1 MLDLA
6 IAVSMLLLVVLGCA
20 DASAAETL
28 RIYSGPPGEPASPDF
43 TVEANGQPVFVYQAK
58 VRHEI
63 AKPPGSI
70 WTHEMGAKAEVAS
83 FACFDFE
90 GKVAVAVKPNRPFQ
104 KATLLPTSYG
114 IQPKIEG
121 GIVRFEIDQP
131 RKLTL
136 LLHGSAGASPS
147 QDGSDQRPLHLFAN
161 PMETG
166 APKQGDPNVIY
177 FGPGIHKTGP
187 IEVKSGQTVYIA
199 GGAIVRGQILPDEKP
214 THSARTGLNH
224 YGPLIHVQNAR
235 NVRVCGR
242 GILDGSDMPHASRA
256 LVLVANSSDVQVDGI
271 VIRDSPNWAVS
282 MHGSDRVSVAN
293 VSQISGRLN
302 SDGINSV
309 NSRAIRIR
317 NCFVRNRDDS
327 IVVKTTQP
335 TGDASDILVEG
346 CVIWNDWGYALG
358 ITYETRAPIHGV
370 TFRDCDVLDALFWA
384 FGIHVVDSATMSDIR
399 FENIRVERTRGGLI
413 RLGITHDMWATD
425 KERGH
430 IRSILF
436 DNVRFTGGGTPA
448 SEILGLD
455 AAHRVEDVTFRNLQ
469 IGGQAVRNAAQ
480 GWFRIN
486 DRTANIRFGE

>member
-1 MLDLA
+1 MTDLLMA
-6 IAVSMLLLVVLGCA
+6 TWVMAVVALLCA
-20 DASAAETL
+20 DASGGESIRLYPA
-28 RIYSGPPGEPASPDF
+28 PPEEAPSPDF

-70 WTHEMGAKAEVAS
+70 WTHEMGAKAEMAS
-83 FACFDFE
+83 FACFDFD

-104 KATLLPTSYG
+104 KATLHPASYG
-114 IQPKIEG
+114 IQARAEG
-121 GIVRFEIDQP
+121 GVVRFELDQP

-136 LLHGSAGASPS
+136 LL
-147 QDGSDQRPLHLFAN
+147 DGSDQRPLHLFTN
-161 PMETG
+161 PLETDV
-166 APKQGDPNVIY
+166 PKQGDPNVIY
-177 FGPGIHKTGP
+177 FGPGVHKTGP
-187 IEVKSGQTVYIA
+187 IEVKSGQTVYLA

-224 YGPLIHVQNAR
+224 YGPLIHVQNAS
-235 NVRVCGR
+235 NVRVRGR
-242 GILDGSDMPHASRA
+242 GILDGGDMPHASRA
-256 LVLVANSSDVQVDGI
+256 LVVIAGSSDVQVDGI

-282 MHGSDRVSVAN
+282 MHGGSERVTVTN

-327 IVVKTTQP
+327 IVIKTTQP
-335 TGDASDILVEG
+335 KGEASDILVEG

-370 TFRDCDVLDALFWA
+370 VFRDCDVLDALFWA
-384 FGIHVVDSATMSDIR
+384 LGIHVVDSATMSDIR

-425 KERGH
+425 KERGR
-430 IRSILF
+430 IRSVVF
-436 DNVRFTGGGTPA
+436 DNVRFTGPGSPR

-455 AAHRVEDVTFRNLQ
+455 PAHRVEDVTFRNLR
-469 IGGQAVRNAAQ
+469 IGGQLIRDAAQ
-480 GWFRIN
+480 GHFNIN
-486 DRTANIRFGE
+486 AHTADIRFE